1 MVLYLADDH
10 KLVATGIASVLREI
24 QGVEQ
29 VHIFPNGKELLQA
42 VKEKIPDFVFLDVEM
57 PVMDGKKT
65 LENLLKL
72 YPGIPCCML
81 SMVDEKSIIEEFIQ
95 MGAKGFLHKDSNL
108 DELSNAIIN
117 IKKGENF
124 FSNEIL
130 KSLSGVL
137 KKRHSVDL
145 VEPLSER
152 ELEILKYICDGFSP
166 KEIADKLFLS
176 HRTVDTHKNNIMQK
190 FEVNTVSKLISVALK
205 NKVV

>member
-1 MVLYLADDH
+1 M
-10 KLVATGIASVLREI
+10 ATGIASVLREI

-137 KKRHSVDL
+137 KKKHSIDL

>member
-108 DELSNAIIN
+108 DELSNAISN

>member
-1 MVLYLADDH
+1 M
-10 KLVATGIASVLREI
+10 ATGIASVLREI

-42 VKEKIPDFVFLDVEM
+42 VKEKIPDFIFLDVEM

-65 LENLLKL
+65 LENLVKL

-108 DELSNAIIN
+108 EELSNAISS
-117 IKKGENF
+117 IKKGEIF

-145 VEPLSER
+145 VEPLSDR

-166 KEIADKLFLS
+166 KEIAEKLFLS